1 MKQALGTSIARRI
14 PAREE
19 AARVLGEGGDAEMTF
34 TLWAHDE
41 GIELAQANCAKFMAA
56 VEEIEDR

>member
-1 MKQALGTSIARRI
+1 
-14 PAREE
+14 
-19 AARVLGEGGDAEMTF
+19 MTF